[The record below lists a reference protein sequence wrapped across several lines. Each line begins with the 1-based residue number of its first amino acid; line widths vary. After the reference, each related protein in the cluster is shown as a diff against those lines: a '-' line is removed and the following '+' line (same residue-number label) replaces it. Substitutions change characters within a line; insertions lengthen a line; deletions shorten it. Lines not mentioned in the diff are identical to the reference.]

1 MPVVHQQFTIA
12 NQAITAFCRSTIKSH
27 ACKESTETARITTL
41 ILMSQEEQQNS
52 PHTLQQRIE
61 DTELASARLKEEN
74 NRLSTSL
81 AEATERAEA
90 AELMKSR
97 FLANISHEIRTPMN
111 GILGMTELLLGTEL
125 NPEQLK
131 FTKSIS
137 KSTESLLHVVND
149 MLDFSHLHNGKLR
162 LEDSV
167 FFFAKTVQEVCQQY
181 RKMAESKNINIICN
195 TETRL
200 QVPVIGD
207 EFRIRQVIS
216 NLLDNAIKFTEQ
228 GEVTITESANP
239 DSGKHTVTISDTGAG
254 IPKEVQSEI
263 FKSFAQADNS
273 STRKYGGTGLGL
285 SIANQLAQLMGGDIS
300 IQSELDS
307 GSQFTFSCTLREGS
321 IDSINEVGKNLLE
334 GTRVLVVDDT
344 ETNLEILSL
353 QLQQWNLEVHCA
365 ESGVEA
371 LTLLDQAAENGK
383 PFQLAILDLNMPN
396 MDGLELAQHIQKAD
410 YARDLRVMML
420 TSSVIDLNAKALQ
433 EHGIVKS
440 MMKPARQALLY
451 DSITKI
457 ILEKDTAE
465 TLPAPDRT
473 TRILLTEDDPINQ
486 EVATIML
493 ESMGYE
499 VVIANNGADAVD
511 TMLQDENIDLIL
523 MDCQMPVMDGFNA
536 TRAIRNNNVNTPI
549 VALTANAMQGDKDLC
564 LDAGMNDYL
573 TKPIFQT
580 DLSRVVQQWV
590 SSTATDTDNQND
602 TETATETSS
611 RENIMNIEIDESA
624 LDAIRSLQRPGKP
637 DILARIVNMYM
648 EKSPELIA
656 AIQEGVAANDCDKVK
671 MAAHTLKS
679 SSAYVGASALAE
691 VCSQVESKASNDQL
705 TDTSEDIDNIS
716 NGFASVVT
724 QIKQYG

>member
-1 MPVVHQQFTIA
+1 MPQ
-12 NQAITAFCRSTIKSH
+12 S
-27 ACKESTETARITTL
+27 
-41 ILMSQEEQQNS
+41 
-52 PHTLQQRIE
+52 LQQRIE
-61 DTELASARLKEEN
+61 DAELASARLKEEN
-74 NRLSTSL
+74 DKLTASL
-81 AEATERAEA
+81 VEATERAEA

-125 NPEQLK
+125 NADQLK

-149 MLDFSHLHNGKLR
+149 MLDFSHLHHGKLR

-167 FFFAKTVQEVCQQY
+167 FFFAKTVQDVCQQY
-181 RKMAESKNINIICN
+181 RKMAESKGLNLICN

-216 NLLDNAIKFTEQ
+216 NLLDNAIKFTDQ
-228 GEVTITESANP
+228 GDITVNEIANP
-239 DSGKHTVTISDTGAG
+239 DNGTHTVTISDTGSG
-254 IPKEVQSEI
+254 IPQEVQSEI

-285 SIANQLAQLMGGDIS
+285 SIANQLASMMGGEIS
-300 IQSELDS
+300 IQSEVNN
-307 GSQFTFSCTLREGS
+307 GSQFTFSCILREGS
-321 IDSINEVGKNLLE
+321 MDSINEVGKNLLE

-344 ETNLEILSL
+344 KTNLEILSL
-353 QLQQWNLEVHCA
+353 QLQQWNLEVQCA
-365 ESGVEA
+365 ESGAEA
-371 LTLLDQAAENGK
+371 LKFLDQAAENGK

-396 MDGLELAQHIQKAD
+396 MDGLELAQHIQNAD

-420 TSSVIDLNAKALQ
+420 TSSVIDLNAQALQ
-433 EHGIVKS
+433 KHGIVKS

-457 ILEKDTAE
+457 LQEKDTEE

-486 EVATIML
+486 EVATVML

-511 TMLQDENIDLIL
+511 TMLQDNNIDLIL

-536 TRAIRNNNVNTPI
+536 TRAIRDNNVNTPI
-549 VALTANAMQGDKDLC
+549 VALTANATQGDKDLC

-580 DLSRVVQQWV
+580 DLSRVVAQWV
-590 SSTATDTDNQND
+590 SDTTTDTDNQNN
-602 TETATETSS
+602 TKTANVPETETSS

-648 EKSPELIA
+648 EKSPELIS

-691 VCSQVESKASNDQL
+691 VCSQVESKAANDQL
-705 TDTSEDIDNIS
+705 TDTSDDIDNIS